1 MKLKAVFCLVCC
13 YKIIC
18 ECCVSSQYYN
28 TASRL
33 TPHVAHSTNVLS
45 ETLILLS

>member
-18 ECCVSSQYYN
+18 ECCVSSQFYN

-33 TPHVAHSTNVLS
+33 TLVAHSTNVLS